1 MPPVATILTSMTVCP
16 MVTGIIPHVGGPI
29 IGPGAP
35 TVLTVVGPVSVMG
48 DMTTCVG
55 PPGTIALGYPTVL
68 AEGRPVAVVGMS
80 ITDHGGDIVGPGA
93 VTVMVG

>member
-1 MPPVATILTSMTVCP
+1 
-16 MVTGIIPHVGGPI
+16 
-29 IGPGAP
+29 
-35 TVLTVVGPVSVMG
+35 MG

-55 PPGTIALGYPTVL
+55 PPGSIVLGFPTVL
-68 AEGRPVAVVGMS
+68 AEGRPVSVVGMS